1 MASKRSGGVGA
12 PADAPVPTDAF
23 AEAGDSADTGG
34 YRGVLF
40 IGDPHLEGRQPGF
53 RKDDYPQVILEKLAW
68 SLDYAAEHRLLPAF
82 LGDLFDKPRDN
93 PTWMIARLIDMLA
106 GRECIGIYG
115 NHDCA
120 DPELNDNDT
129 LMLLFKSGSIRL
141 VSEGDPWHGVMGGR
155 RVVVGGS
162 SYRERLP
169 QALPDTP
176 GDANAVGAAAAG
188 TAAAAADAPRG
199 AAAGASRP
207 LGIWLS
213 HHDIIAPG
221 YEEQGRLRPREIP
234 GVDLVVNGHIHREL
248 GEVEVGATRWVT
260 PGNISRR
267 SRSDAVREHVPSVL
281 RLDVRGEGDG
291 AVSGGRTEA
300 GANATHPGP
309 GGYELSR
316 VEVPHAPFDE
326 VFHPLVAGEES
337 DTSASAFVS
346 GLAELQ
352 ARRTQSGAGLM
363 SFLEQNLDQF
373 EEAVAAEIR
382 SLAEEVTGYGEG

>member
-1 MASKRSGGVGA
+1 MLMAREASAGADRGSGASV
-12 PADAPVPTDAF
+12 
-23 AEAGDSADTGG
+23 G

-53 RKDDYPQVILEKLAW
+53 RKDDYPQVILKKLAW
-68 SLDYAAEHRLLPAF
+68 CLNYAEEHRLLPAF
-82 LGDLFDKPRDN
+82 LGDVFDKPRDN

-106 GRECIGIYG
+106 GRECVGIYG

-120 DPELNDNDT
+120 DPELNDNDS

-155 RVVVGGS
+155 RVMIGGS
-162 SYRERLP
+162 SYREQLP
-169 QALPDTP
+169 QAP
-176 GDANAVGAAAAG
+176 AGAAARPTGDAD
-188 TAAAAADAPRG
+188 AADSVTAGR
-199 AAAGASRP
+199 AAGRAARP

-221 YEEQGRLRPREIP
+221 YEEQGRVRPREIP

-267 SRSDAVREHVPSVL
+267 SRSDAVRDHVPSVL
-281 RLDVRGEGDG
+281 RLDVRAGE
-291 AVSGGRTEA
+291 
-300 GANATHPGP
+300 
-309 GGYELSR
+309 YELTR

-326 VFHPLVAGEES
+326 VFHPLVAGEET

-363 SFLEQNLDQF
+363 SFLDQNLDQF

-382 SLAEEVTGYGEG
+382 SLAEEVTGYGDG

>member
-1 MASKRSGGVGA
+1 L
-12 PADAPVPTDAF
+12 
-23 AEAGDSADTGG
+23 
-34 YRGVLF
+34 LF

-53 RKDDYPQVILEKLAW
+53 RKDDYPEAILGKLTW
-68 SLDYAAEHRLLPAF
+68 CLDYAEEHRLLPAL
-82 LGDLFDKPRDN
+82 LGDVFDKPRDN
-93 PTWMIARLIDMLA
+93 PTWMIARLIDMLS

-129 LMLLFKSGSIRL
+129 LMLLFKSGSVRR
-141 VSEGDPWHGVMGGR
+141 VSEEDPWRGVMGGR
-155 RVVVGGS
+155 RVVIGGS

-169 QALPDTP
+169 QALPG
-176 GDANAVGAAAAG
+176 GDAGSAGGDSGNVAAAG
-188 TAAAAADAPRG
+188 P
-199 AAAGASRP
+199 SRP

-267 SRSDAVREHVPSVL
+267 SRSDAVRDHVPSVL
-281 RLDVRGEGDG
+281 RLDVQGE
-291 AVSGGRTEA
+291 
-300 GANATHPGP
+300 
-309 GGYELSR
+309 YELTR
-316 VEVPHAPFDE
+316 VTVPHAPFDE
-326 VFHPLVAGEES
+326 VFHPLVAEEEA

-352 ARRTQSGAGLM
+352 ARRTQSGAGLI
-363 SFLEQNLDQF
+363 SFLDQNLDQF

-382 SLAEEVTGYGEG
+382 SLAEEITGYGDD

>member
-1 MASKRSGGVGA
+1 MAR
-12 PADAPVPTDAF
+12 
-23 AEAGDSADTGG
+23 EAGAGSSRAPGTAGA

-53 RKDDYPQVILEKLAW
+53 RKDDYPEVILGKLAW
-68 SLDYAAEHRLLPAF
+68 CLDYAEEHRLLPAL
-82 LGDLFDKPRDN
+82 LGDVFDKPRDN

-129 LMLLFKSGSIRL
+129 LMLLFKSGSVRR
-141 VSEGDPWHGVMGGR
+141 VSEEDPWRGVMGGR
-155 RVVVGGS
+155 RVVIGGA

-169 QALPDTP
+169 QALPG
-176 GDANAVGAAAAG
+176 GD
-188 TAAAAADAPRG
+188 
-199 AAAGASRP
+199 AAGAEGDAAPGTTRP

-221 YEEQGRLRPREIP
+221 YEEQGRLRPREIA

-267 SRSDAVREHVPSVL
+267 SRSDAVRDHVPSVL
-281 RLDVRGEGDG
+281 RLDVRGEGD
-291 AVSGGRTEA
+291 SA
-300 GANATHPGP
+300 GPVATGSPAAD
-309 GGYELSR
+309 YELTR
-316 VEVPHAPFDE
+316 VTVPHAPFDE
-326 VFHPLVAGEES
+326 VFHPLVAGEEA

-363 SFLEQNLDQF
+363 TFLDQNLDQF

-382 SLAEEVTGYGEG
+382 SLAEEVTGYGDD

>member
-1 MASKRSGGVGA
+1 MARKRSEKAGGS
-12 PADAPVPTDAF
+12 
-23 AEAGDSADTGG
+23 AEAGGSSKAGG

-53 RKDDYPQVILEKLAW
+53 RKDDYPEVILEKLAW
-68 SLDYAAEHRLLPAF
+68 SLDYAAEHRLLPAL
-82 LGDLFDKPRDN
+82 LGDVFDKPRDN
-93 PTWMIARLIDMLA
+93 PTWMVARLIDMLA
-106 GRECIGIYG
+106 ERECIGIYG

-155 RVVVGGS
+155 RVVIGGS

-169 QALPDTP
+169 QAL
-176 GDANAVGAAAAG
+176 
-188 TAAAAADAPRG
+188 G

-267 SRSDAVREHVPSVL
+267 SRSDAVRDHVPSVL
-281 RLDVRGEGDG
+281 RLGVRGEDTG
-291 AVSGGRTEA
+291 AVSGGGTEA
-300 GANATHPGP
+300 DADAVNPGS

-316 VEVPHAPFDE
+316 VEVPHAPFDD

-337 DTSASAFVS
+337 DVSASAFVS

>member
-1 MASKRSGGVGA
+1 MAREGSTSSGPA
-12 PADAPVPTDAF
+12 PG
-23 AEAGDSADTGG
+23 EAGRSRGTAGA

-53 RKDDYPQVILEKLAW
+53 RKDDYPEVILGKLAW
-68 SLDYAAEHRLLPAF
+68 SLDYAEEHRLLPAL
-82 LGDLFDKPRDN
+82 LGDVFDKPRDN
-93 PTWMIARLIDMLA
+93 PTWMVARLIDMLA

-129 LMLLFKSGSIRL
+129 LMLLFKSGSVRR
-141 VSEGDPWHGVMGGR
+141 VSEEDPWRGVMGGR
-155 RVVVGGS
+155 RVVIGGA

-169 QALPDTP
+169 QALGAAQA
-176 GDANAVGAAAAG
+176 GDAANPG
-188 TAAAAADAPRG
+188 AAAADAPRED
-199 AAAGASRP
+199 AAARAARP

-267 SRSDAVREHVPSVL
+267 SRSDAVRDHVPSVL
-281 RLDVRGEGDG
+281 RLDVQND
-291 AVSGGRTEA
+291 
-300 GANATHPGP
+300 
-309 GGYELSR
+309 YELSR

-326 VFHPLVAGEES
+326 VFHPLVAGEEA

-363 SFLEQNLDQF
+363 SFLDQNLDQF

-382 SLAEEVTGYGEG
+382 SLAEEVTGYGDG

>member
-1 MASKRSGGVGA
+1 MAREPSAGPAHGPAHGPAGSAHGPAGSGAVA
-12 PADAPVPTDAF
+12 
-23 AEAGDSADTGG
+23 

-53 RKDDYPQVILEKLAW
+53 RKDDYPQVILEKLDW
-68 SLDYAAEHRLLPAF
+68 CLHYAAEHRLLPAL
-82 LGDLFDKPRDN
+82 LGDIFDKPRDN

-106 GRECIGIYG
+106 GRECVGIYG

-129 LMLLFKSGSIRL
+129 LMLLFKSGSIRR
-141 VSEGDPWHGVMGGR
+141 VSEDDPWRGVMGGR
-155 RVVVGGS
+155 RVVIGGS

-169 QALPDTP
+169 QAL
-176 GDANAVGAAAAG
+176 GG
-188 TAAAAADAPRG
+188 
-199 AAAGASRP
+199 AAGASRP

-267 SRSDAVREHVPSVL
+267 SRSDAVRDHVPSVL
-281 RLDVRGEGDG
+281 RLDVGGEGDG
-291 AVSGGRTEA
+291 A
-300 GANATHPGP
+300 GP
-309 GGYELSR
+309 GAADRRLVAGCELTR
-316 VEVPHAPFDE
+316 VIVPHAPFEE
-326 VFHPLVAGEES
+326 VFHPLVAGEEP

-363 SFLEQNLDQF
+363 SFLDQNLDQF

-382 SLAEEVTGYGEG
+382 SLAEEVTGDGDYGE